1 MQLQHVIILCAVIA
15 VVGGGVWFMTQPD
28 TDRDAA
34 SQAPESANATE
45 ATAPESESSEIVT
58 GVGSLQ
64 ELLALGDSFMCTYT
78 VTDENTVMEGT
89 SYIDG
94 SNNRY
99 RMDGLT
105 TLEGQTGLFGAI
117 VDGEYMYWWGDTPEG
132 KMGMKVPVTEETSPE
147 MDNSFAA
154 SDTQAP
160 FDLQDEVS
168 YECERWTVDAS
179 LFVPPPDV
187 EFTDMTAMMEAMP
200 EGMTM
205 PTGMPG
211 AQ

>member
-1 MQLQHVIILCAVIA
+1 
-15 VVGGGVWFMTQPD
+15 
-28 TDRDAA
+28 
-34 SQAPESANATE
+34 
-45 ATAPESESSEIVT
+45 
-58 GVGSLQ
+58 
-64 ELLALGDSFMCTYT
+64 
-78 VTDENTVMEGT
+78 
-89 SYIDG
+89 
-94 SNNRY
+94 
-99 RMDGLT
+99 
-105 TLEGQTGLFGAI
+105 
-117 VDGEYMYWWGDTPEG
+117 
-132 KMGMKVPVTEETSPE
+132 

-187 EFTDMTAMMEAMP
+187 EFTDMTAMMEAMMQDMP